1 MSSHFTLSGNCEK
14 DHELLSRIAKE
25 NETEFEKMRRQI
37 IDDFIS
43 SAPEDKKHRLNCTQW
58 KVDQLRLLANNPVDA
73 YLKISTLMWDSLN
86 RLGEEQQK
94 LVEIVTGNKPHVSH
108 QQHNSIENASI
119 LPFPQKSMSKK

>member
-1 MSSHFTLSGNCEK
+1 MSSHFTLSGNSEK

-25 NETEFEKMRRQI
+25 NEMEFEKMRRQI

-43 SAPEDKKHRLNCTQW
+43 SVPEDKKQRLNCTQW
-58 KVDQLRLLANNPVDA
+58 KIDQLRLLAKNPVDA

-94 LVEIVTGNKPHVSH
+94 LVEVVTGNRTHVSH
-108 QQHNSIENASI
+108 QQNSIENASI
-119 LPFPQKSMSKK
+119 LLFPKKIMSRK